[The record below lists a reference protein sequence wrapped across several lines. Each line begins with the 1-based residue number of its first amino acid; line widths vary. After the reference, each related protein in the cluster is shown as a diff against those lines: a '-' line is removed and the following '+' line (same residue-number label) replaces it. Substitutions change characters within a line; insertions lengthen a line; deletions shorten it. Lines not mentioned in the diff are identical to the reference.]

1 METECIYQKV
11 HVAPARL
18 LQQAVSLMGDEY
30 WMFLAITFVGMVIG
44 SVVPLVIYGPMAC
57 GIYLCYLQRMRGKK
71 ASFDTLFQGFDYFVE
86 SLIATLLVALASLVL
101 MAPVALLFV
110 AVVVA
115 AAMAGE
121 HSGAGVTVLVILLVL
136 VPFLALLSLVV
147 SSLFIFVYPLIVD
160 KQFTA
165 VPAISTSC
173 RAVWTNLGGILLTML
188 LYGIITCA
196 SMLACGI
203 GMIFF
208 SPVMFGALAILYR
221 QIFPERPPLHDFAP
235 RAEA

>member
-1 METECIYQKV
+1 METECIFQKV

-18 LQQAVSLMGDEY
+18 LQQSVSLMGDEY

-86 SLIATLLVALASLVL
+86 SLIATLLVALAWLVL
-101 MAPVALLFV
+101 IAPVALLFV
-110 AVVVA
+110 VIVVA

-121 HSGAGVTVLVILLVL
+121 HGGVTVFVIGIGIVL
-136 VPFLALLSLVV
+136 VPILALLSLVV

-160 KQFTA
+160 KQLTA

-173 RAVWTNLGGILLTML
+173 RAVWSNLGGIILTMF
-188 LYGIITCA
+188 LYGIIA
-196 SMLACGI
+196 FAAVLACGI
-203 GMIFF
+203 GTILFT
-208 SPVMFGALAILYR
+208 PVMFGALAILYR
-221 QIFPERPPLHDFAP
+221 QIFPERPPLNDFAP
-235 RAEA
+235 CVEA

>member
-1 METECIYQKV
+1 
-11 HVAPARL
+11 
-18 LQQAVSLMGDEY
+18 MGDEY

-57 GIYLCYLQRMRGKK
+57 GIYLCYLQRMRGKR

-101 MAPVALLFV
+101 IAPVALLFV
-110 AVVVA
+110 VVGVA

-121 HSGAGVTVLVILLVL
+121 HAGPTVLVIVLVL
-136 VPFLALLSLVV
+136 APFLALLGLVV

-160 KQFTA
+160 KQLTA

-173 RAVWTNLGGILLTML
+173 RAVWSNLGGIILTMI
-188 LYGIITCA
+188 LYGILACA

-203 GMIFF
+203 GTIFF
-208 SPVMFGALAILYR
+208 TPVMYGALAILYR
-221 QIFPERPPLHDFAP
+221 QIFPDRPPLNDFAP
-235 RAEA
+235 CVEA